1 MTILD
6 MVRIASQDLGHDAT
20 NGQFKDY
27 LWERFCKKVY
37 LQYVPVYRATL
48 RGEVQLKEAREN
60 AARIARED
68 VESKP
73 KKRKKKTA

>member
-6 MVRIASQDLGHDAT
+6 MVRIASQDLGPDAT
-20 NGQFKDY
+20 NEEFQRFV
-27 LWERFCKKVY
+27 WERFCKKIDPRF
-37 LQYVPVYRATL
+37 VPVYRATL
-48 RGEVQLKEAREN
+48 RGELQLKEAREM

-68 VESKP
+68 VASEP